1 MADISKEIKAF
12 QDAVYGEEVRGSMI
26 SLAEKVNTEVEAG
39 TEKVTEYGKSESA
52 RAQAEKDRAAAE
64 NLRKS
69 AETKRAQDF
78 AVMQQASEDATDAA
92 NTAASNANSKA
103 SLANTAAGSANAAA
117 GAANTAASGANAAK
131 QTALQAAAE
140 AEEATEAANTA
151 ATNANSKASL
161 ADTAAGNASTAA
173 DRANEAAEAAEGLV
187 LGDISGKTVTFEM
200 AIQRANIQSNDSL
213 AVAFGKLAKFC
224 ADLDDHAFSAP
235 VPNLLSDDSTKSLA
249 ASMGKAL
256 KTDIGDLTQLP
267 TTAKGSLVEAIT
279 EQNSALAIKT
289 YSPSKIGITN
299 TTSLNQIIEGGK
311 LPAGSLLEF
320 WINNNTTYGSEI
332 SEAIQ
337 HVSGNVFYGYCFIYR
352 TLDGRTRF
360 IKCIRYNDWS
370 AYVNLYTEINSVG
383 WMSNW
388 KKV

>member
-1 MADISKEIKAF
+1 MTDISKEIKAF

-52 RAQAEKDRAAAE
+52 RAQAEKDRVTAE

-78 AVMQQASEDATDAA
+78 AAMQQESEDATDAA

-103 SLANTAAGSANAAA
+103 SLANTAAGAANTAA

-151 ATNANSKASL
+151 ASNANSKASL
-161 ADTAAGNASTAA
+161 ANTAAGSANTAA
-173 DRANEAAEAAEGLV
+173 DRANKAAEAAERLV

-200 AIQRANIQSNDSL
+200 ALQRANIQSNDSL
-213 AVAFGKLAKFC
+213 AVAFGKLAKLC

-279 EQNSALAIKT
+279 EQNSALSALV
-289 YSPSKIGITN
+289 SG
-299 TTSLNQIIEGGK
+299 LDGGK
-311 LPAGSLLEF
+311 VIFDEHTYNAGTISVDGSTISGTCTL
-320 WINNNTTYGSEI
+320 IYMRIYGSNHRRSIFMGTMI
-332 SEAIQ
+332 STND
-337 HVSGNVFYGYCFIYR
+337 SGWFSKYVTSPKLLIAKNIEDGWYGWY
-352 TLDGRTRF
+352 
-360 IKCIRYNDWS
+360 
-370 AYVNLYTEINSVG
+370 SVPLG
-383 WMSNW
+383 N
-388 KKV
+388 

>member
-1 MADISKEIKAF
+1 MAIKNRRGEYANF
-12 QDAVYGEEVRGSMI
+12 DPYKMLQGEWGITTSGDPNSADGKSVYMCFAAGNVKRM
-26 SLAEKVNTEVEAG
+26 ATYDDMVENIDRA
-39 TEKVTEYGKSESA
+39 TEKVQERLTQEVREA
-52 RAQAEKDRAAAE
+52 TAE
-64 NLRKS
+64 
-69 AETKRAQDF
+69 
-78 AVMQQASEDATDAA
+78 
-92 NTAASNANSKA
+92 ANSTIQKA
-103 SLANTAAGSANAAA
+103 TQATQSAN
-117 GAANTAASGANAAK
+117 
-131 QTALQAAAE
+131 
-140 AEEATEAANTA
+140 
-151 ATNANSKASL
+151 
-161 ADTAAGNASTAA
+161 TAA
-173 DRANEAAEAAEGLV
+173 DRANDAAEAAESYV

-200 AIQRANIQSNDSL
+200 ALQRANIQSNDSL

-352 TLDGRTRF
+352 TLDGKTRF

>member
-52 RAQAEKDRAAAE
+52 RAQAEKDRVTAE

-78 AVMQQASEDATDAA
+78 AAMQQESEDATDAA

-103 SLANTAAGSANAAA
+103 SLANTAAGSAN
-117 GAANTAASGANAAK
+117 
-131 QTALQAAAE
+131 
-140 AEEATEAANTA
+140 
-151 ATNANSKASL
+151 
-161 ADTAAGNASTAA
+161 TAA
-173 DRANEAAEAAEGLV
+173 DRANKAAEAAERLV

-200 AIQRANIQSNDSL
+200 ALQRANIQSNDSL
-213 AVAFGKLAKFC
+213 AVAFGKLAKLC

-279 EQNSALAIKT
+279 EQNSALSALV
-289 YSPSKIGITN
+289 SG
-299 TTSLNQIIEGGK
+299 LDGGK
-311 LPAGSLLEF
+311 VIFDEHTYNAGTISVDGSTISGTCTL
-320 WINNNTTYGSEI
+320 IYMRIYGSNHRRSIFMGTMI
-332 SEAIQ
+332 STND
-337 HVSGNVFYGYCFIYR
+337 SGWFSKYVTSPKLLIAKNIEDGWYGWY
-352 TLDGRTRF
+352 
-360 IKCIRYNDWS
+360 
-370 AYVNLYTEINSVG
+370 SVPLG
-383 WMSNW
+383 N
-388 KKV
+388 